1 MMMMMMV
8 LWIGAKVTEEHTAF
22 IFIPEVCSLKM
33 VLFNYNSKWC
43 HMPDMEIFTA
53 VRNSYLI
60 MEEYVI

>member
-1 MMMMMMV
+1 MLIVV
-8 LWIGAKVTEEHTAF
+8 LWIDAKVTEEYTAF

-33 VLFNYNSKWC
+33 VLLNYNSKWC
-43 HMPDMEIFTA
+43 HKPDMEIFTD